1 MQEEG
6 DSYDW
11 PRDVESAVRRLR
23 QALDEYQQHS
33 STLRSLFDLVVEL
46 DSVIEVNFRQYCRPH
61 LYS

>member
-33 STLRSLFDLVVEL
+33 STLTSLFDLVVEL
-46 DSVIEVNFRQYCRPH
+46 DSVIEVNFRQYYRR
-61 LYS
+61 LL